1 MTKMLDIAANAIED
15 KYKDRLEELE
25 EIEYKALE
33 EARRRA
39 KAINESRNGFLY
51 M

>member
-1 MTKMLDIAANAIED
+1 MLDTAANAIED
-15 KYKDRLEELE
+15 KYRDRKEELE

-39 KAINESRNGFLY
+39 QVINESRNGFL
-51 M
+51 MI